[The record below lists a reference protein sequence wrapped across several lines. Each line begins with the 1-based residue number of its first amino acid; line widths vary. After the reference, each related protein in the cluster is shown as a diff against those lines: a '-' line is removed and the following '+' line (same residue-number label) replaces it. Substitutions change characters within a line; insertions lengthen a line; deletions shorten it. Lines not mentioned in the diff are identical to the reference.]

1 MTTTSH
7 CGLPLPLTIT
17 FDFDAYTARPADI
30 APPANITLT
39 LKNTRN
45 RRLEKSN
52 GDSLDDTF
60 AYQEDLL
67 AGKNLEGL
75 DVGER
80 LVPYLAYS
88 EEEINLLMTDKA
100 LVDATG
106 PLPSY
111 LTQLISEK
119 RMKIAKDE
127 KEKEEK
133 LETER
138 AQKEADKE
146 KVYELGTLLMSNPQ
160 TLAASRTAPV
170 PIPPIFLVSLKFKV
184 HFPLHWWKKSILRR
198 VSEDPTKVAVLD
210 RKVSQGT
217 KLHGAEKVQLLDVAK
232 ATKEFGA
239 EDASMTYNAW
249 GDASR
254 NLLSAYVSLC
264 PAIDPTVPGSPTHT
278 FASEYSQHIVFFAS
292 ADDAELTFPVWY
304 PLEKDLREKILFND
318 ITFEDSSW
326 QAKLD
331 ACLNAHEFAERNK
344 ATRESHANA
353 NSSGPSSGSKR
364 GPSDDGN
371 SAAPKQPRG
380 TFGRR
385 EDFRGGGG
393 HSREGSAAPQR
404 TPSCIICLGPHRAHD
419 HDTKSTSFRDGA
431 PHFAKLDGCGICTT
445 AAFRGGPKTLCVLY
459 NVVKPCS
466 DHGEDRLHVCSLCGG
481 NHAALTKD
489 ATCRR
494 VRDGAFVP

>member
-7 CGLPLPLTIT
+7 CGLALPLTIA

-45 RRLEKSN
+45 CRLEKSN

-60 AYQEDLL
+60 AYQENLL

-106 PLPSY
+106 PLPSH

-160 TLAASRTAPV
+160 TLAASRTIYLILALCAQCR
-170 PIPPIFLVSLKFKV
+170 IYKLFL
-184 HFPLHWWKKSILRR
+184 
-198 VSEDPTKVAVLD
+198 
-210 RKVSQGT
+210 
-217 KLHGAEKVQLLDVAK
+217 
-232 ATKEFGA
+232 
-239 EDASMTYNAW
+239 
-249 GDASR
+249 
-254 NLLSAYVSLC
+254 
-264 PAIDPTVPGSPTHT
+264 
-278 FASEYSQHIVFFAS
+278 
-292 ADDAELTFPVWY
+292 EL
-304 PLEKDLREKILFND
+304 
-318 ITFEDSSW
+318 
-326 QAKLD
+326 
-331 ACLNAHEFAERNK
+331 
-344 ATRESHANA
+344 
-353 NSSGPSSGSKR
+353 
-364 GPSDDGN
+364 
-371 SAAPKQPRG
+371 
-380 TFGRR
+380 
-385 EDFRGGGG
+385 
-393 HSREGSAAPQR
+393 
-404 TPSCIICLGPHRAHD
+404 
-419 HDTKSTSFRDGA
+419 
-431 PHFAKLDGCGICTT
+431 
-445 AAFRGGPKTLCVLY
+445 
-459 NVVKPCS
+459 
-466 DHGEDRLHVCSLCGG
+466 
-481 NHAALTKD
+481 
-489 ATCRR
+489 
-494 VRDGAFVP
+494 